1 MLYERFVYWLIV
13 IIPINPYNI
22 TAGSISFS
30 LFLLHIITGVNPL
43 TAGRKKLCQN
53 LPSWTKGLHMP
64 PPAQLRCGG
73 SGSATTASRSGSNLP
88 RLVVVAAG
96 FETAW
101 TLVVVDLLFKD
112 YNTQQKNTQRHTTQ
126 IHFKKSKNKG
136 CVFFWCIGLFSCL
149 KGRFGTWNKS
159 SQTWR
164 RVLTNIMSAPY
175 LLPPLS
181 VWHFTRGTFFLQIK
195 EWTKKAEWSYLELLN
210 QLPSSKRPHFQ

>member
-1 MLYERFVYWLIV
+1 MEPCW
-13 IIPINPYNI
+13 
-22 TAGSISFS
+22 
-30 LFLLHIITGVNPL
+30 
-43 TAGRKKLCQN
+43 TAGRNFSVKIF
-53 LPSWTKGLHMP
+53 
-64 PPAQLRCGG
+64 LRGPRG
-73 SGSATTASRSGSNLP
+73 STGHRRRSSAAVEAEARRQRAAADGAE

-101 TLVVVDLLFKD
+101 WYRWYFGKKT
-112 YNTQQKNTQRHTTQ
+112 TPTKNTQTHTDNKNT
-126 IHFKKSKNKG
+126 FKKIKEG

-175 LLPPLS
+175 LLPPLLA
-181 VWHFTRGTFFLQIK
+181 WHFARWTFFLQIK

-210 QLPSSKRPHFQ
+210 